1 MPLARITGSSVI
13 VYGTYRTI
21 SYIAMPR
28 RRGAVLE
35 VAILRAAVDELMASG
50 YGGLSM
56 DRVARR
62 AGTNKNAIY
71 RRWPNRAALG
81 LAAYRRLAA
90 AAPPPPDHGQLRSD
104 ALELLRRANSTWSS
118 PLGGILR
125 ALLAGARDDPQLL
138 AQIQENAADG
148 GRVAWLTI
156 LERAVARGEAKP
168 EALKPRI
175 ASAPI
180 ALLRNEFVISGYPA
194 VADSILVEIIDDV
207 YLPLVCRR

>member
-1 MPLARITGSSVI
+1 
-13 VYGTYRTI
+13 
-21 SYIAMPR
+21 MPR

-35 VAILRAAVDELMASG
+35 EAILRAAVDELMASG
-50 YGGLSM
+50 YGGLTM
-56 DRVARR
+56 DRVASR
-62 AGTNKNAIY
+62 ARTNKNAIY

-90 AAPPPPDHGQLRSD
+90 AAPPPPDRGQLRSD

-138 AQIQENAADG
+138 AHIQENAADG
-148 GRVAWLTI
+148 GRAAWLTI

-168 EALKPRI
+168 EALKPRV
-175 ASAPI
+175 ASVPI
-180 ALLRNEFVISGYPA
+180 ALLRNEFVISGCPA

>member
-1 MPLARITGSSVI
+1 MLS
-13 VYGTYRTI
+13 
-21 SYIAMPR
+21 PR

-35 VAILRAAVDELMASG
+35 ETIVGAAIDELMESG
-50 YGGLSM
+50 YAGLTM

-81 LAAYRRLAA
+81 LAAYRGLAA
-90 AAPPPPDHGQLRSD
+90 AVPPLPDTGRLRSD

-148 GRVAWLTI
+148 GSAASLAV

-168 EALKPRI
+168 EALKPRV
-175 ASAPI
+175 ATVPI
-180 ALLRNEFVISGYPA
+180 ALLRNEFVVSGYPRCGR
-194 VADSILVEIIDDV
+194 LR
-207 YLPLVCRR
+207 PRRNHRRRLFAASLRTIARWR

>member
-1 MPLARITGSSVI
+1 MPS
-13 VYGTYRTI
+13 
-21 SYIAMPR
+21 PR

-35 VAILRAAVDELMASG
+35 KAIVRAALDEMMASG
-50 YGGLSM
+50 YAGLTM

-81 LAAYRRLAA
+81 IAAYRQLAA
-90 AAPPPPDHGQLRSD
+90 ATPALPDTGRLRSD

-148 GRVAWLTI
+148 GSAAWLAV

-168 EALKPRI
+168 EALKRRV
-175 ASAPI
+175 ATVPI
-180 ALLRNEFVISGYPA
+180 ALLRNEFVISGHPA
-194 VADSILVEIIDDV
+194 VADSVLVEIIDDV
-207 YLPLVCRR
+207 YLPLVCEQ

>member
-1 MPLARITGSSVI
+1 MPSL
-13 VYGTYRTI
+13 
-21 SYIAMPR
+21 R

-35 VAILRAAVDELMASG
+35 QAILRAALDELMASG
-50 YGGLSM
+50 YAGLTM

-81 LAAYRRLAA
+81 IAAYRQLVAT
-90 AAPPPPDHGQLRSD
+90 APPLPDTGRLRSD

-148 GRVAWLTI
+148 SSAAWLAV
-156 LERAVARGEAKP
+156 LERAVGRGEARV
-168 EALKPRI
+168 EALKQRVATVPV
-175 ASAPI
+175 
-180 ALLRNEFVISGYPA
+180 ALLRNEFVIGGYPG
-194 VADSILVEIIDDV
+194 VPDSILVEIIDDV
-207 YLPLVCRR
+207 YLPLVCER